1 MVSPLAGTKVAHAID
16 RAEIAVDISAYS
28 QAACSLVVQA
38 TPESSDLSMPA
49 RGISYTYP
57 VALITA
63 GTNHIG
69 QWQLVIYTE
78 NNFVLQQIYPT
89 DFSGE
94 IPFYLQ
100 WDDITASSTNQPL
113 VAVYN
118 NKQGPQLIEG
128 YLYIRNAPDKW
139 GLPAGTYTDVVTIS
153 LEIL

>member
-1 MVSPLAGTKVAHAID
+1 MAGARVAQAID

-38 TPESSDLSMPA
+38 TPESRALSMPA

-69 QWQLVIYTE
+69 QWQLVIRTE
-78 NNFVLQQIYPT
+78 NNFVLHQVYPE

-100 WDDITASSTNQPL
+100 WDNITASSKDQPL

-118 NKQGPQLIEG
+118 NNKGAQLVEG

-139 GLPAGTYTDVVTIS
+139 GLPAGTYTDVVIIS